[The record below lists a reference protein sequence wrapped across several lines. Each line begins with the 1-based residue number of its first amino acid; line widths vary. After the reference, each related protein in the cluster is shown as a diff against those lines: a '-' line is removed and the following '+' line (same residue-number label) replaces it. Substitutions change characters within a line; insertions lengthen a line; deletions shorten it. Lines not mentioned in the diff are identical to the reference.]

1 MQDIV
6 TEAAREGKRQWGWC
20 MTAGIALIVIGLLA
34 VLSQTIATFA
44 TVVVLGWLVFVA
56 GIAQIAGAFMA
67 RGVGQVILLLLVGV
81 LDIVVGLMLVQHPVA
96 GAVTITLLLA
106 ALLVFGGVYRFIAA
120 LWLKFPQYGMAAIS
134 GAIACILGLML
145 WNQWPFSAFWFLG
158 FAVGVNFIF
167 TGVSWASLALKLKA
181 L

>member
-1 MQDIV
+1 
-6 TEAAREGKRQWGWC
+6 

-134 GAIACILGLML
+134 GAISVYFGPHALEPMAVFRVLVPGVCRRCELHLRAGLGVHSR
-145 WNQWPFSAFWFLG
+145 P
-158 FAVGVNFIF
+158 
-167 TGVSWASLALKLKA
+167 
-181 L
+181 